1 MEENF
6 KFNDEKERY
15 KKMNRFF
22 IFAIAII
29 WLMFL
34 FYMVMKL
41 ANRNVSTTF
50 VIVNLLLLVIFYVA
64 NIIVYK
70 KDNASTNLKH
80 QVMFE
85 MSIEY
90 LLMGILTDSVF
101 FYYPVIAF
109 LVISIPYYEQK
120 NFKYTTIIFTIIHTI
135 VTAVRFATIST
146 LDVDDMCIILSVYL
160 LMFVIY
166 RVGSIAK
173 LFSDDGLNSVKEQSE
188 KQNAIMEAII
198 DISKTVSEEAHKSR
212 QLIDGLVNATEKVS
226 SNMKDISEATYTTAQ
241 NIEEQNGMTQNIQ
254 QAIEETNERSKEMV
268 DIATESNKNIKDSIK
283 IMEELKEESAQIV
296 ETNENVTKSMARL
309 QNKTKEV
316 QNIVDMIL
324 NISGQ
329 TNLLAL
335 NASIESARAGEAGR
349 GFAVVAEQ
357 IRQLAE
363 QTKKSTEEISG
374 IVTELNDN
382 AEEVVRSV
390 DISVSAAE
398 NQNDKII
405 TAAASFEELN
415 RDIDKLINN
424 IDIMATH
431 IDGLSESN
439 NSIVD
444 RISHLSAT
452 TEEITASTEH
462 VLEMSEDNLSS
473 AEQVKK
479 AIDAID
485 EKTNNMKKYI

>member
-6 KFNDEKERY
+6 KFNDEQERY

-34 FYMVMKL
+34 FYMLMKL
-41 ANRNVSTTF
+41 LNRALSTVFVASNVCLLILFYIAN
-50 VIVNLLLLVIFYVA
+50 LV
-64 NIIVYK
+64 VYK

-85 MSIEY
+85 ISIEY

-109 LVISIPYYEQK
+109 MVISIPYYEQK
-120 NFKYTTIIFTIIHTI
+120 NFKYTAIIFTIIHTI
-135 VTAVRFATIST
+135 VTAIRFVTMKD

-160 LMFVIY
+160 LMYVVY
-166 RVGSIAK
+166 KVGSIAK
-173 LFSDDGLNSVKEQSE
+173 LFSDDGLNSVKVQSE
-188 KQNAIMEAII
+188 KQNKIMEAII
-198 DISKTVSEEAHKSR
+198 DISQTVSEESHKSR
-212 QLIDGLVNATEKVS
+212 QLISGLVDATKKVS
-226 SNMKDISEATYTTAQ
+226 SSMKDISEATYTTAQ

-268 DIATESNKNIKDSIK
+268 SIATESNKNVKDSIK
-283 IMEELKEESAQIV
+283 VMEELKEESAQIV
-296 ETNENVTKSMARL
+296 ETNSEVTKSMSRL

-374 IVTELNDN
+374 IVLELNNN
-382 AEEVVRSV
+382 AEEVVKSV
-390 DISVSAAE
+390 DISVNAAK

-405 TAAASFEELN
+405 VAAASFEELN
-415 RDIDKLINN
+415 KDIDKLIGN
-424 IDIMATH
+424 IDIIAKH
-431 IDGLSESN
+431 IEGLSESN

-462 VLEMSEDNLSS
+462 VLEMSEENLDS
-473 AEQVKK
+473 AEQVKN

-485 EKTNNMKKYI
+485 EKTESMKEYI